1 MNQLHTNGKFEPKIL
16 GTVHYMLT
24 AHVFAIK
31 LGDLIKTWSLLQE
44 VRVYS
49 KILILRFPKTVVQK
63 PIVYHLTKDYDLVFN
78 ILNAAILPRKEGVMA
93 LELSGTKKN
102 FKDGV
107 NFLKAEGVHVKNAS
121 QEIKRDNKK
130 CTDCGAC
137 TAVCPTGA
145 LEVQRPEMKI
155 IFDQE
160 KCSVCELCVP
170 ACPPR
175 AMEIRP
181 ADQTFFE

>member
-1 MNQLHTNGKFEPKIL
+1 
-16 GTVHYMLT
+16 MLT
-24 AHVFAIK
+24 AVVFAIK

-44 VRVYS
+44 VCVYS

-107 NFLKAEGVHVKNAS
+107 KFLKAEGVHVKNAS

-145 LEVQRPEMKI
+145 LVVQRPEMKV